1 MATID
6 YCVIAAYLIIVTG
19 LGVFLRKLAGRNL
32 ESYFLGGKKIPWWA
46 LAASGAVSNFDITG
60 TMWMVTVLYLLGM
73 QSWWHHW
80 MWGVMLPAF
89 GLAYVARWVRRSR
102 VITGAEWMLTRF
114 GDRMGGKTARMAY
127 ALLAVVTCVAFIG
140 YAFQGIG
147 KFVQVYVDTGWLV
160 QMAPFAE
167 TLLTTYK
174 SQTLATAILAV
185 TTVYVVLG
193 GLFGVIITDVIQ
205 TVVLTFACLIIG
217 WVAFTE
223 LSPEMIRQ
231 AVPAGWE
238 SLRPAWHI
246 AEFHGTNIAEFHSAK
261 YVGYEM
267 FGFLTIAWICKGFFL
282 NAGGPGQL
290 YDFQRY
296 LAARNPRDA
305 AKVAASWPFFLV
317 VRWMMVAAIALLA
330 LSGLRDVTDL
340 ELLMPMV
347 LQKYLP
353 IGVKGLVIAGLL
365 SAFMSTFSSTANSGA
380 SYVVRDIW
388 QPLFKPDADER
399 HLVRYSYIA
408 TIGVIVGGI
417 VVGLNSESISS
428 IWGWIMMALGGAAIM
443 PNVLRWYWWRLNGW
457 GYAAGTIG
465 GIVLS
470 LIALFFPNIPIYV
483 SFPLISIGSL
493 VACLVVSLAT
503 APAEDETLRK
513 FYRTVRP
520 FGAWGPVRKACG
532 LSERE
537 LADPAESPWRMV
549 WNTSIACCGVTG
561 MYLSPMY
568 LIGHWYYRAG
578 MWFGVFLGAATV
590 LYFTWYRWLPDDKA
604 LTQENTE
611 PV

>member
-6 YCVIAAYLIIVTG
+6 YCVIAAYLVIVTG

-32 ESYFLGGKKIPWWA
+32 ESYFLGGKQIPWWA

-89 GLAYVARWVRRSR
+89 GLAYVAKWVRRSN

-114 GDRMGGKTARMAY
+114 GDDHGGKTARMAY
-127 ALLAVVTCVAFIG
+127 ALVAVITCVAFIG

-147 KFVQVYVDTGWLV
+147 KFAQIYVDTGWFV
-160 QMAPFAE
+160 EMVPFTE

-174 SQTLATAILAV
+174 SQTMAIAILSL

-193 GLFGVIITDVIQ
+193 GLFGVIITDIIQ
-205 TVVLTFACLIIG
+205 TVVLSFACLLIG
-217 WVAFTE
+217 WVAFTQ
-223 LSPEMIRQ
+223 LSPEMVQQ

-238 SLRPAWHI
+238 SLRPAWRI
-246 AEFHGTNIAEFHSAK
+246 SEFHGTDNAM
-261 YVGYEM
+261 YEM
-267 FGFLTIAWICKGFFL
+267 FGFLTIAWIVKGFLL

-296 LAARNPRDA
+296 LAARSPRDA
-305 AKVAASWPFFLV
+305 AKVAAAWPFFLV
-317 VRWMMVAAIALLA
+317 VRWMMVAAITLLA
-330 LSGLRDVTDL
+330 MSSIGNVTDP
-340 ELLMPMV
+340 ELVMPMV

-353 IGVKGLVIAGLL
+353 IGLKGLVIAGLL

-408 TIGVIVGGI
+408 TICVVLAGI
-417 VVGLNSESISS
+417 VVGLNAESIRS
-428 IWGWIMMALGGAAIM
+428 IWGWIMMALGGAVIM

-457 GYAAGTIG
+457 GYAAGTLG

-470 LIALFFPNIPIYV
+470 LGVLFFPDMPMYV
-483 SFPLISIGSL
+483 QFPLISAGSL

-503 APAEDETLRK
+503 VPADGETLQT
-513 FYRTVRP
+513 FYLTVRP
-520 FGAWGPVRKACG
+520 FGVWGPVRKACG
-532 LSERE
+532 LSRRE

-549 WNTSIACCGVTG
+549 WNTLIACCGVTG
-561 MYLSPMY
+561 MYLFSMY

-578 MWFGVFLGAATV
+578 LWFGVFLCAAVV
-590 LYFTWYRWLPDDKA
+590 LYFTWYRWLPDDKMSPHEYIELEQKGTSDA
-604 LTQENTE
+604 
-611 PV
+611 